1 MGILGAISNI
11 FRKDTQVEEVPIL
24 IEDACCVD
32 GQCTCG
38 ESSYKAPKEEEGAS
52 DCCVDD
58 QCICGSIE
66 ESTTS
71 SSTIVVE
78 SSDIESTTS
87 SSTFTADEIN
97 IALETAAEADRLDA
111 ENYTPTPPPAP
122 LTGEGPLLPRQNYAD
137 TPVVPPKKKRSKKA
151 SVKLNRKSTA
161 RKKKN

>member
-1 MGILGAISNI
+1 MGILGAISKI

-38 ESSYKAPKEEEGAS
+38 ESSYEAPKEEEGAS
-52 DCCVDD
+52 DCCVDGK
-58 QCICGSIE
+58 CACGSIE
-66 ESTTS
+66 EPTTS
-71 SSTIVVE
+71 STTIVIG

-87 SSTFTADEIN
+87 SSAFTADEIN

-111 ENYTPTPPPAP
+111 ENYTPTLPPVA
-122 LTGEGPLLPRQNYAD
+122 
-137 TPVVPPKKKRSKKA
+137 PPKKKKPKKA
-151 SVKLNRKSTA
+151 SVKLNRKSTT